1 MRISRKGGNILFK
14 SLHPNIRIRIYTSF
28 LGRVIGS
35 MIFPF
40 MAIYFTNHIN
50 ATVAGI
56 LLFLHVIVQFISGL
70 YGGYLADLLGR
81 KRMMVTGE
89 WIRVAGVVGLLI
101 VNSPWFVSPWIT
113 FLMMLMIGISS
124 GLVNPA
130 AEAMLID
137 VSTKETR
144 AFMYSINYWAV
155 NMSMMIGMIVGGWL
169 YKDYFFELL
178 LSLLFM
184 SFIVLWM
191 TVALIQETYTVKNTT
206 KKEYGITPLLK
217 SYQTVIRD
225 LPFVLFTLGGIMI
238 LALEFQRNNFIA
250 VRLEEDITSKTLTLI
265 EGITLNIDGVKLLS
279 LLTVENTLIIVLFTA
294 LASKWIKGKSEQ
306 PIMYV
311 GFILFGLGYA
321 IMAFSSN
328 ISILVLAIIILSIGE
343 LLYVPTRQSILA
355 DIVDES
361 RRGAYM
367 AFNGF
372 VFQIGKMLGA
382 LGIIVG
388 EVIGGV
394 GMGVTYMV
402 LVMCGI
408 LFSRIGILKH
418 SKNEETSVTETMK
431 V

>member
-1 MRISRKGGNILFK
+1 MFK

-40 MAIYFTNHIN
+40 MAIYFTNKIN

-56 LLFLHVIVQFISGL
+56 LLLIHVVVQFVSGL

-89 WIRVAGVVGLLI
+89 WVRVIGVVGLIL

-113 FLMMLMIGISS
+113 FFMMLIIGVSS

-155 NMSMMIGMIVGGWL
+155 NMSMMIGVIVGGWL
-169 YKDYFFELL
+169 YKDFFFELL
-178 LSLLFM
+178 LSLLVM

-191 TVALIQETYTVKNTT
+191 TVALIHETYVVQNTT
-206 KKEYGITPLLK
+206 KKEYGFSPLMK
-217 SYQTVIRD
+217 SYQTVIKD
-225 LPFVLFTLGGIMI
+225 FPFVLFTLGGIMI

-250 VRLEEDITSKTLTLI
+250 VRLEEEITSRLWSFWGGMNI
-265 EGITLNIDGVKLLS
+265 NIDGVKLLS
-279 LLTVENTLIIVLFTA
+279 LLTVENTLIIVLYTA
-294 LASKWIKGKSEQ
+294 VASKWIKGRAEQ
-306 PIMYV
+306 PIMYI
-311 GFILFGLGYA
+311 GFILFGSGYA
-321 IMAFSSN
+321 IMAFSN
-328 ISILVLAIIILSIGE
+328 SIPTLFLAIVVLSIGE

-355 DIVDES
+355 DIVDDS
-361 RRGAYM
+361 KRGAYM

-388 EVIGGV
+388 EMIGGI
-394 GMGVTYMV
+394 GMGVAYMFLV
-402 LVMCGI
+402 LMGI
-408 LFSRIGILKH
+408 MFSRIGILKY
-418 SKNEETSVTETMK
+418 SNQKESPLSSETAK
-431 V
+431 AK

>member
-1 MRISRKGGNILFK
+1 MFK
-14 SLHPNIRIRIYTSF
+14 TLHPNIRIRIYTSF

-40 MAIYFTNHIN
+40 MAIYFTNKIN
-50 ATVAGI
+50 ATVAGV
-56 LLFLHVIVQFISGL
+56 LLLIHVVVQFISGL

-89 WIRVAGVVGLLI
+89 WIRVIGVVGLIL

-113 FLMMLMIGISS
+113 FLMMLIIGISS

-178 LSLLFM
+178 LSLLVM
-184 SFIVLWM
+184 SFVVLWM
-191 TVALIQETYTVKNTT
+191 TVALIHETYVVQKTT
-206 KKEYGITPLLK
+206 KKEYGFSPLMK
-217 SYQTVIRD
+217 SYQTVIKD
-225 LPFVLFTLGGIMI
+225 FPFVLFTLGGIMI

-250 VRLEEDITSKTLTLI
+250 VRLEDEITSRVWSFW
-265 EGITLNIDGVKLLS
+265 GGMNLNIDGVKLLS

-294 LASKWIKGKSEQ
+294 VASKWIKGRAEQ
-306 PIMYV
+306 SIMYM
-311 GFILFGLGYA
+311 GFILFGSGYA
-321 IMAFSSN
+321 IMAFSN
-328 ISILVLAIIILSIGE
+328 SIPTLFLAIVVLSIGE

-355 DIVDES
+355 DIVDDS
-361 RRGAYM
+361 KRGAYM

-372 VFQIGKMLGA
+372 VFQVGKMLGA

-388 EVIGGV
+388 EVIGGI
-394 GMGVTYMV
+394 GMGVAYMV
-402 LVMCGI
+402 LVLMGI
-408 LFSRIGILKH
+408 MFSRIGILKY
-418 SKNEETSVTETMK
+418 SNQKESSLFLETAK
-431 V
+431 AK